1 MLYESLIS
9 NVDRGRSGENK
20 GIPMPFERLR
30 KYIPNIQQK
39 TYYLIGAKTKIGKTS
54 LADDLFLYG
63 PLDYILSGIDPGI
76 KLDIDYFSYE
86 IDIRTKVTKAVVRK
100 IWKDFGI
107 LVDVNTVLSKG
118 ENYCSDEIY
127 EMVKTYKEY
136 FDSIEQYLTVHDI
149 PENPTGIRNYL
160 LKKAYA
166 RGTVYKKDI
175 NKDPK
180 GEPIMIF
187 DRYEPKDPNLHWIV
201 IIDHIALMH
210 QERGF
215 NTKENIDK
223 MSQYLVGLRNN
234 FGITPV
240 VIQQLNF
247 DTDNDQ
253 RHKSNRLTP
262 TIRDFGDSKYT
273 TRDANVI
280 MTLFSPYEYGIHQF
294 EGYDIM
300 KLGNR
305 FRNLEILANR
315 DGEPNVNVGL
325 NFVDAAGCFRE
336 LPRPGE
342 MTEGTYNNARNLI
355 NGKSTYVK
363 KDGIWQLRKK
373 D

>member
-9 NVDRGRSGENK
+9 NVERGRSGENK
-20 GIPMPFERLR
+20 GIPIPFERLR
-30 KYIPNIQQK
+30 NYVPNIQQK
-39 TYYLIGAKTKIGKTS
+39 TYYLIGAKAKIGKTS
-54 LADDLFLYG
+54 LADDLFLHG
-63 PLDYILSGIDPGI
+63 PLDYILSGVDTKI

-86 IDIRTKVTKAVVRK
+86 IDIRTKVVKAVIRK

-118 ENYCSDEIY
+118 EHYCSDEIY
-127 EMVKTYKEY
+127 EIVRTYKEY
-136 FDSIEQYLTVHDI
+136 FDSMENYLTVHDI

-166 RGTVYKKDI
+166 RGKVFKKNI

-180 GEPIMIF
+180 GEPMMVF
-187 DRYEPKDPNLHWIV
+187 DRYEPEDPNLHWIV

-210 QERGF
+210 SERGF

-240 VIQQLNF
+240 VVQQLNF

-294 EGYDIM
+294 EGYDIS
-300 KLGNR
+300 KLGNK

-325 NFVDAAGCFRE
+325 NFIDKAGCFRE
-336 LPRPGE
+336 LPRPDK
-342 MTEGTYNNARNLI
+342 MTPGIYNSAFNLE

-363 KDGIWQLRKK
+363 EKGLWTLRK